1 MSDQMRQ
8 HKSLAMGGELASVPA
23 IESPFGQT
31 HGSSIPRGEMK
42 DSKRKGS
49 DQDHDGDKY

>member
-1 MSDQMRQ
+1 MSDQIRQ
-8 HKSLAMGGELASVPA
+8 HKSLASGDGLVSIPA
-23 IESPFGQT
+23 IESPFCQT